1 MSRLIKPNPAPARPA
16 PASFPLLPAPPAP
29 GYVPQIPHL
38 TNPAGKIECF
48 NCKQPGHFARD
59 CPQPKRNQPPPAA
72 APVALNQGRE
82 AALMDTDQGGELV
95 AYAPEQPS
103 PLMAT
108 ASTSG
113 ASSSDAADVV
123 NPLEYLH
130 LAGMIGAIRSAPDDL
145 EWVDRESNPGPQFW
159 TGDIDVLKT
168 LKQLDIRSIINYCV
182 IVDMDDILVYSSSY
196 EGHVQHIEWALHALR
211 DAGSK
216 VALEKCQFFL
226 TTISFLGHVV
236 TDKGLQSE
244 PQKVAAVRDA
254 PVPTTITQV
263 RAFLGLASYYRRF
276 IKGFVAIA
284 GPLTNLLRKDQPL
297 IWTPECDQAF
307 SKLKATLISA
317 PVLIRP
323 DPEKSFVLIT
333 DWQPEAIS
341 AILAQVGPSGLE
353 SVVEYA
359 SKSVSACKR
368 NYAAPTRECYAA
380 LWGISHFRAY
390 LYGRKFT
397 LVTDHEPLLA
407 LKKSKDYFGMIGRWA
422 TMLQSMDFD
431 IRHRKHER
439 HGNADGLTRLH
450 RPEKV
455 PKSEEVIPW
464 NKPEQ
469 EIGPRY
475 DQVEILSKQESS
487 RNSICGGN
495 RSSSASGS
503 QNELRHHR
511 RGVQRRHQLGQSA
524 KAYRDL
530 DFIARVDGASVQRV
544 AARSRPT
551 WAQSHPDLCAGSR
564 RHPPFSARAA
574 SLTWTQTDEH
584 PAWIENPE
592 LLIIQ
597 AWRTNVEGDLLG
609 FLFGSVRTGRR
620 QLIAQELIAPIV
632 QLADD
637 LSPDIYSQS
646 DDNPAPHVL
655 ERSLDPYLQW
665 TACLEEPR
673 DEDTLPSR
681 QEYLKPYDI
690 IPHAFYP
697 RAEEVVINDDD
708 EEEEKETGCGWEA
721 LPEEATRTGM
731 EAEDPEAA
739 RRREEISTGKRQLEF
754 ASEASLRIGNDPTR
768 DPEPRKAEDGDP
780 AAATSSTA
788 RRRRSR
794 SPSSSSP
801 TRPPVRPR
809 TDAGDRP
816 SSSDAIPATP

>member
-1 MSRLIKPNPAPARPA
+1 MSRLIKPNPTPARTA
-16 PASFPLLPAPPAP
+16 PASFPLLPTPPAQ
-29 GYVPQIPHL
+29 GYAPQFPHL
-38 TNPAGKIECF
+38 ANPAGKIECF
-48 NCKQPGHFARD
+48 NCKQPEHFARD
-59 CPQPKRNQPPPAA
+59 CPQPKRNQPPPAV
-72 APVALNQGRE
+72 APVALNQGRV
-82 AALMDTDQGGELV
+82 AASMDTAQGGELV

-103 PLMAT
+103 PSTTM

-123 NPLEYLH
+123 DPLEYLH
-130 LAGMIGAIRSAPDDL
+130 LAGMVGAIRSAPDDL
-145 EWVDRESNPGPQFW
+145 EWVDRESNPGPQFRS
-159 TGDIDVLKT
+159 GEIDMLRA
-168 LKQLDIRSIINYCV
+168 LKQLDIRVLIPVSIINYCV
-182 IVDMDDILVYSSSY
+182 IVYMDDILVYSSSY
-196 EGHVQHIEWALHALR
+196 EGHVQHIEWAPHALR
-211 DAGSK
+211 DAGFK

-236 TDKGLQSE
+236 TDKGLQPE

-254 PVPTTITQV
+254 PVPTTVTQV
-263 RAFLGLASYYRRF
+263 RDFLGLASYYRRF
-276 IKGFVAIA
+276 IKGFATIA
-284 GPLTNLLRKDQPL
+284 GPLTNLLRKDQSL

-307 SKLKATLISA
+307 SKLKAAFISA
-317 PVLIRP
+317 LVLIRP
-323 DPEKSFVLIT
+323 DPKKSFVIIT

-359 SKSVSACKR
+359 SKSVPACKR
-368 NYAAPTRECYAA
+368 NYAAPTGECYAA
-380 LWGISHFRAY
+380 LWGINHFRAY

-407 LKKSKDYFGMIGRWA
+407 MKKSKDYSGMIGRWA
-422 TMLQSMDFD
+422 TVLQSMDFD
-431 IRHRKHER
+431 IHHPKHER

-464 NKPEQ
+464 NEPEQ
-469 EIGPRY
+469 EIGLRY
-475 DQVEILSKQESS
+475 GQVEILSKP
-487 RNSICGGN
+487 
-495 RSSSASGS
+495 
-503 QNELRHHR
+503 
-511 RGVQRRHQLGQSA
+511 VQ
-524 KAYRDL
+524 
-530 DFIARVDGASVQRV
+530 V
-544 AARSRPT
+544 
-551 WAQSHPDLCAGSR
+551 
-564 RHPPFSARAA
+564 
-574 SLTWTQTDEH
+574 TWTQTSEH

-609 FLFGSVRTGRR
+609 FLFGSVQPGRR

-697 RAEEVVINDDD
+697 RAEEVDIDDDD
-708 EEEEKETGCGWEA
+708 EEDEDEETSEEGSYSEYSEGKLSEGEEEEEETGSEWEA
-721 LPEEATRTGM
+721 LPEEATRTGT

-739 RRREEISTGKRQLEF
+739 RKREEIATGKRQLKF

-768 DPEPRKAEDGDP
+768 DPEPPKAEDGDP

-794 SPSSSSP
+794 SPSSPSP
-801 TRPPVRPR
+801 TRPSIRPR

-816 SSSDAIPATP
+816 SSSDTIPLTP